1 MKNNYILK
9 PHVTYVQVQSNW
21 MGHKVLRYVCSV
33 CGKFW
38 DDRPPT
44 PAQKCKGH

>member
-1 MKNNYILK
+1 MKNNFIHK
-9 PHVTYVQVQSNW
+9 PHTTYVQIQNDLSGRK
-21 MGHKVLRYVCSV
+21 MLRYVCSV

-38 DDRPPT
+38 DRYPPT